1 MNTPEIF
8 SVFMVF
14 LGWIHLQ
21 HRRIAVAL
29 ARVNFLLSFGQ
40 KTKNKTKNKLKEN
53 SQELKQ
59 QLYGY
64 ATNESPLS
72 FFLSFFIWLQG
83 TNNYKRDYNTYNNNL
98 L

>member
-8 SVFMVF
+8 SAFMVF

-21 HRRIAVAL
+21 HTRIAVAL

-40 KTKNKTKNKLKEN
+40 KKQNKTKNKLKEN

-72 FFLSFFIWLQG
+72 FFFLSFFIWHKQLQARLQ
-83 TNNYKRDYNTYNNNL
+83 YIQ
-98 L
+98 